1 MGWNFWN
8 QSAIYEYDPYYV
20 GGPYTGPMGAPQP
33 WEWRPL
39 LDKLLNND
47 LYRKIYTAH
56 LRTIL
61 NESFD
66 TTTIRAYIND
76 YQVRANNQNLILF
89 DRSVTILTYVKTYG
103 K

>member
-1 MGWNFWN
+1 M
-8 QSAIYEYDPYYV
+8 IRIV

-47 LYRKIYTAH
+47 FYRKIYTAH

-76 YQVRANNQNLILF
+76 YQVRANNDVNSDINKQFSL
-89 DRSVTILTYVKTYG
+89 SQYYVTQKIRFGQDGDLVVL
-103 K
+103 